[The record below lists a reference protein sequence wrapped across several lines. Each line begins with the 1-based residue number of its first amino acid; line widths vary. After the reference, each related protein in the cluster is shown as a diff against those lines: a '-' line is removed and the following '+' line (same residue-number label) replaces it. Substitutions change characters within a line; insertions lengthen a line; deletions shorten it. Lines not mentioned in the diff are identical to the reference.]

1 MRAEASL
8 DDDVYSAGEHAFQ
21 FFDQSQIVTEA
32 TIFRHV
38 DQQIDITVWPL
49 FMAQHRA
56 EQAQVRRTMTR
67 GDGEK
72 LLTAAMEIVAQC
84 HDDVPGVGAQSYI
97 RPRRP
102 AIRVGHDIFPRK
114 CSRLAA

>member
-56 EQAQVRRTMTR
+56 EQAQIRRTMTR

-84 HDDVPGVGAQSYI
+84 HDDVPGVGGPIIYQAETAGDKGW
-97 RPRRP
+97 PR
-102 AIRVGHDIFPRK
+102 HLSEK
-114 CSRLAA
+114 ML

>member
-8 DDDVYSAGEHAFQ
+8 DDDVYSSGECVFQ

-32 TIFRHV
+32 TVFCHI
-38 DQQIDITVWPL
+38 DQKIDVTVWLL

-67 GDGEK
+67 GNGEQ
-72 LLTAAMEIVAQC
+72 LLTAAMEIVA
-84 HDDVPGVGAQSYI
+84 
-97 RPRRP
+97 
-102 AIRVGHDIFPRK
+102 
-114 CSRLAA
+114 